1 MKVIRF
7 LILVFISLI
16 FNVAEAQ
23 INYAHFIQQ
32 ARLDLTEG
40 RYKESIGGL
49 NVAIAAKPENFE
61 GYFLRGLAKYSL
73 EDFMGAIADFDKTLE
88 IHPMYVRAFQYR
100 AISNDRLGNLNEA
113 LADFQRAISLDPFD
127 ADIFFARG
135 ITYLHLNKYQEAIE
149 DYDMVLTIDNKM
161 SLAFVNR
168 GIAKSHLKRFD
179 DALADFDK
187 AIYYDFMNPDVYFH
201 RAMVQVERDAYDE
214 ALADFNEAIRLDAQ
228 NPLYY
233 FNRAVTELHKNDTVS
248 ALRDYEKVNELDKRN
263 ALTYYNRG
271 ILYANQ
277 KDFNKALQMFDN
289 VTLINPKNIYGY
301 FNRSIVYC
309 ELKRWS
315 EAEADLTQVL
325 QLFPEFVGAWINRSV
340 VRSSKGDRR
349 GAEMDHLTAMNIIRM
364 LNGADSNA
372 ELLYRKYAD
381 STHYS
386 RIIAF
391 ESDFVNGEAKES
403 QLQYAD
409 VQILPFGNFVL
420 TFVNP
425 SDYKLATQNKGMYID
440 ATISQINSMGFLPA
454 KLVLKPESRQ
464 TFANETLVSE
474 NDIASIGDER
484 LKILLQGIVNQ
495 EFYDFQQAEN
505 CYRKLMDTKPY
516 SDYATLNL
524 SSVLTAKAEMMAM
537 VKEPPQTV
545 TITKGKANATEEKPL
560 DIDCSEVV
568 NLLSFSIL
576 KESRN
581 SYLWFNLGNALLQQK
596 EYNKAIDAYSEAI
609 DCQGNLAEAYYNR
622 ALTLVFIGET
632 KLAQSDLSK
641 AGELGLSEAYAVMKR
656 FGK

>member
-1 MKVIRF
+1 MKARRF
-7 LILVFISLI
+7 LILIFISLI
-16 FNVAEAQ
+16 FNVAQAQ

-40 RYKESIGGL
+40 RFKEGISGL

-73 EDFMGAIADFDKTLE
+73 EDFTGAIADFDKTLE
-88 IHPMYVRAFQYR
+88 IHPMYVRALQYR
-100 AISNDRLGNLNEA
+100 AICNDRLGNLNEA
-113 LADFQRAISLDPFD
+113 LNDFQRAIDLDPFD
-127 ADIFFARG
+127 ADLFFARG
-135 ITYLHLNKYQEAIE
+135 ITYLHLNRYQAAID

-179 DALADFDK
+179 EALSDFDK
-187 AIYYDFMNPDVYFH
+187 AVHYDFMNPEVYFH
-201 RAMVQVERDAYDE
+201 RAMVQAERDAYDE

-248 ALRDYEKVNELDKRN
+248 ALRDYEKVNELDRRN

-271 ILYANQ
+271 ILYACQ
-277 KDFNKALQMFDN
+277 KQFDKALQMFDN

-309 ELKRWS
+309 ELKRWND
-315 EAEADLTQVL
+315 AETDLTQVL
-325 QLFPEFVGAWINRSV
+325 QLFPEFVSAWINRSV
-340 VRSSKGDRR
+340 VRASKGDRR
-349 GAEMDHLTAMNIIRM
+349 GAEMDRLTAMNIIRVM
-364 LNGADSNA
+364 NGDGSNA
-372 ELLYRKYAD
+372 ELLYRMYAD
-381 STHYS
+381 STYYS

-391 ESDFVNGEAKES
+391 ESDFVNGEAKQN

-440 ATISQINSMGFLPA
+440 ATISQINSMGILPA
-454 KLVLKPESRQ
+454 KMVLKPESRQ
-464 TFANETLVSE
+464 TMTQESLINE
-474 NDIASIGDER
+474 NDLEAISDEK
-484 LKILLQGIVNQ
+484 LKFLLQGIINQ
-495 EFYDFQQAEN
+495 EFYDFEQAEN

-537 VKEPPQTV
+537 AKETQQGV
-545 TITKGKANATEEKPL
+545 TITKGKTATMEEKPL
-560 DIDCSEVV
+560 NVDYSPII
-568 NLLSFSIL
+568 NLLTFNIL
-576 KESRN
+576 KEDKN
-581 SYLWFNLGNALLQQK
+581 PYLWFNLGNAFLLQK
-596 EYNKAIDAYSEAI
+596 EYNKAIDAYTEAI
-609 DCQGNLAEAYYNR
+609 HCHENLAEAYYNR

-641 AGELGLSEAYAVMKR
+641 AGELGLTEAYVVMKR

>member
-1 MKVIRF
+1 MKAKR
-7 LILVFISLI
+7 LPILFFISLI
-16 FNVAEAQ
+16 FNVAQAQ

-40 RYKESIGGL
+40 RYKESISGL

-73 EDFMGAIADFDKTLE
+73 EDFTGAITDFDKTLE

-113 LADFQRAISLDPFD
+113 LADFQCAIDLDPFD
-127 ADIFFARG
+127 ADLFFARG
-135 ITYLHLNKYQEAIE
+135 ITHLHLNMYQAAIE
-149 DYDMVLTIDNKM
+149 DYDMVLTIENKM

-168 GIAKSHLKRFD
+168 GIAKGHLKRFD
-179 DALADFDK
+179 EALADFNK
-187 AIYYDFMNPDVYFH
+187 AIYYDFMNPEVYFH

-248 ALRDYEKVNELDKRN
+248 ALLDYEKVNELDARN

-271 ILYANQ
+271 ILYAERKQ
-277 KDFNKALQMFDN
+277 FDKALQMFDN

-309 ELKRWS
+309 ELKRWN

-325 QLFPEFVGAWINRSV
+325 QLFPEFVSAWINRSV

-349 GAEMDHLTAMNIIRM
+349 GAETDHLTAMNIIRM
-364 LNGADSNA
+364 LNGDGSNA
-372 ELLYRKYAD
+372 ELIYRKYAD
-381 STHYS
+381 STYFS

-391 ESDFVNGEAKES
+391 ESDFVNGEAKQS

-425 SDYKLATQNKGMYID
+425 SEYRLATQNKGLYID
-440 ATISQINSMGFLPA
+440 AAISQINSMGILPV
-454 KLVLKPESRQ
+454 KIVLKPENRQ
-464 TFANETLVSE
+464 TFVNETLMNE
-474 NDIASIGDER
+474 NDLAPIADKK
-484 LKILLQGIVNQ
+484 LKTLLQGIISQ
-495 EFYDFQQAEN
+495 EFYDFQQAES
-505 CYRKLMDTKPY
+505 CYRQLLNAKPY

-524 SSVLTAKAEMMAM
+524 SSVLMAKAEMMAM
-537 VKEPPQTV
+537 AKEKQQGI
-545 TITKGKANATEEKPL
+545 TISKGKAASAAEKPL
-560 DIDCSEVV
+560 VIDYSETV
-568 NLLSFSIL
+568 NLLSFNIL
-576 KESRN
+576 KDN
-581 SYLWFNLGNALLQQK
+581 NNPYLWFNLGNVLLQQK
-596 EYNKAIDAYSEAI
+596 EYNKAIDAYTEAI
-609 DCQGNLAEAYYNR
+609 KRQDNLAEAYYNR
-622 ALTLVFIGET
+622 ALTLLFIGEA

-641 AGELGLSEAYAVMKR
+641 AGELGLAEAYAVMKR